1 MQKFKSAEILSRRF
15 LICALKLVAKR
26 KKTLPPDIDFNRCK
40 FLFVRQDRIGDVLIS
55 TPLLSVLKKRYPDA
69 IVDFLLSPKNHFVLE
84 NDPLVRKRLLYKKNA
99 KAIIGLMREVRR
111 EKYDFVIDLMDNPST
126 TSTFICLLAK
136 GSWNVGLCKEN
147 AYIYDLPVPLLS
159 RKETHIV
166 ERTAQVLLAFNINPA
181 KEKLALHYHSSKAS
195 EFFAETFFR
204 QAGLYGKTIL
214 AINVSPA
221 HGIKYWGKK
230 NYSDLISKM
239 AQTYPALSILVLFE
253 PSDKLEA
260 EAIAHSSEKAILSPE
275 TKSFDQFVA
284 LLKHAD
290 FLVTPDTSTVHLAST
305 FHLPTVALYFQHDK
319 ELRIWEPYGVD
330 SESLISSEGG
340 LRTISVAE
348 VFQAFEK
355 LYKRVD
361 RSQ

>member
-1 MQKFKSAEILSRRF
+1 MQKFKSAEIFSRRI
-15 LICALKLVAKR
+15 LMRTLKIVAKR
-26 KKTLPPDIDFNRCK
+26 KRPLPPDINFNRCK
-40 FLFVRQDRIGDVLIS
+40 FLFVRQDKIGDVLIS
-55 TPLLSVLKKRYPDA
+55 TPLFSLLKKRYPDA

-84 NDPLVRKRLLYKKNA
+84 NDPLIRKRLLYKKSA
-99 KAIIGLMREVRR
+99 KAIIGLLREVRR

-136 GSWNVGLCKEN
+136 GTWNVGLCKEN

-181 KEKLALHYHSSKAS
+181 KEKLALHYHSSKVS
-195 EFFAETFFR
+195 EFFAETFIR
-204 QAGLYGKTIL
+204 QAGLYGKTIV

-230 NYSDLISKM
+230 NYRALISKV
-239 AQTYPALSILVLFE
+239 AETYPALSILVLFE
-253 PSDKLEA
+253 PSDKQEA
-260 EAIAHSSEKAILSPE
+260 EAIVSGKAILSPE

-290 FLVTPDTSTVHLAST
+290 FLVTPDTSAVHLAST
-305 FHLPTVALYFQHDK
+305 FHLPTVALYFQPDK
-319 ELRIWEPYGVD
+319 EIKIWEPYGVGAETLV
-330 SESLISSEGG
+330 SHENGLQSISPN
-340 LRTISVAE
+340 E
-348 VFQAFEK
+348 VFTAFER
-355 LYKRVD
+355 LFQRN
-361 RSQ
+361 S

>member
-1 MQKFKSAEILSRRF
+1 MQKLKSAEILSRRF
-15 LICALKLVAKR
+15 LVHALKLVAKR
-26 KKTLPPDIDFNRCK
+26 KRPLPPDIDFNRCK

-55 TPLLSVLKKRYPDA
+55 TPLFSLLKKRYPDA

-84 NDPLVRKRLLYKKNA
+84 NDPLIRKRLLYKKTA
-99 KAIIGLMREVRR
+99 KDIIGLMREVRR

-166 ERTAQVLLAFNINPA
+166 ERTAQVLTAFNINPA
-181 KEKLALHYHSSKAS
+181 NEKLALHYHSSKVS
-195 EFFAETFFR
+195 EFFAETFIR
-204 QAGLYGKTIL
+204 QAGLYGKTII

-230 NYSDLISKM
+230 NYQALISKV
-239 AQTYPALSILVLFE
+239 AEAYPTIAILVLFE

-260 EAIAHSSEKAILSPE
+260 EAIAQSSEKAILSPE
-275 TKSFDQFVA
+275 TKSFDHFVA

-290 FLVTPDTSTVHLAST
+290 FLVTPDTSAVHLAT
-305 FHLPTVALYFQHDK
+305 AFHIPAVALYFQHDK

-330 SESLISSEGG
+330 SETLVSHVHGVQ
-340 LRTISVAE
+340 TILPND
-348 VFQAFEK
+348 VFAAFER
-355 LYKRVD
+355 LYGRHC
-361 RSQ
+361 